1 MRNCSIKTQLIG
13 LSLLSL
19 LLEASIAAAAP
30 APPNPAP
37 LGVPP
42 KADAAAYAL
51 LQAAHDSRQV
61 LPPTLTG
68 IDATIVYTDGAKTST
83 GTLHYRTTGQS
94 VLDFNGLAK
103 DDKDWLEDQVFS
115 IMGHR
120 TNGDFAHGDGRYPL
134 TFGAA
139 PDNSFGKLIELHDGM
154 ESSYRVRGHEI
165 TEVTRT
171 GGDTRFTISVI
182 QTRQADAG
190 KYLPIHFMVAYRDK
204 KTGAL
209 QQVEGFRDSY
219 AKIGDA
225 WLPRTRMVITFD
237 KSTSPRLR
245 QIEFRDIK
253 LLAASANPAP

>member
-1 MRNCSIKTQLIG
+1 MPNRSLTIKLIS
-13 LSLLSL
+13 LALMFTLLS
-19 LLEASIAAAAP
+19 AGSIDAAP
-30 APPNPAP
+30 APPASNPAP
-37 LGVPP
+37 SSVPP

-51 LQAAHDSRQV
+51 LKAAHDSRQV

-68 IDATIVYTDGAKTST
+68 IDATIVYTDGAKSST
-83 GTLHYRTTGQS
+83 GTLHYHTTGKS
-94 VLDFNGLAK
+94 VLDFNGLPK

-120 TNGDFAHGDGRYPL
+120 TNEDFAHGDGRYPL

-139 PDNSFGKLIELHDGM
+139 PDNSFGKLIELNDRM
-154 ESSYRVRGHEI
+154 QSSYRVRGHEI

-182 QTRQADAG
+182 QTMQADAG

-209 QQVEGFRDSY
+209 QQVEGFRDAY
-219 AKIGDA
+219 AKVGDA
-225 WLPRTRMVITFD
+225 WLPRSRMVITFEQP
-237 KSTSPRLR
+237 TSPRLR

-253 LLAASANPAP
+253 PLGQ